1 MIQKLQTGGS
11 VNLMYAA
18 NPYAIP
24 TTPTSSDKSSK
35 KDSGLISDDLLKKL
49 DGIPVDVDNLMES
62 IADIEHKQS
71 MGMPVSSRTVRRVE
85 AQINRVVQQS
95 KYLKEAEE
103 RAEKNDAFGE
113 IAVGNRGEL
122 FTVGEGGDIKR
133 VSISD
138 YNAEKHGPA
147 LTVNEL
153 IEQRKFNPTQAYDT
167 TITTAIGNN
176 IGMSKISEYI
186 QKIVASVG
194 SSENSSEAYTDLAG
208 IVGRGAAKRPTQQ
221 QLQTIQQ
228 LHQLSQTVGMDA
240 IFKEKNLLKQK
251 NVQEAFGY
259 INSILPRNMRLQ
271 MQARFVANGFSL
283 EDSANGVSEIIGQA
297 IMSGNDVKSQYSI
310 DYDSTINKA
319 GGTSSG
325 TKMEQKRNLKAIETL
340 VQGSLNKV
348 DYQLVSSK
356 NPSVGMTLHGN
367 RIGALANFDNN
378 IVPKSPMSLAIETSL
393 GPLIDKN
400 HVTMGTQKISESM
413 FDTILYDG
421 NDVINVWAPTD
432 SNGDIDLQG
441 LQQFNEL
448 LEYFDSDP
456 ALTIADKNRTLVEF
470 GIQGRINED
479 GSFTGSGNMAQFL
492 VFTGITSDEVISS
505 NDDFVDTLE
514 GDKKKFELDQIE
526 RIYGYVNSKNK
537 NKHGDL
543 EFKKGWFDFSTD
555 ILKAPVFMKLKS
567 TAQTEVGTFANHGPL
582 VMTQTYQDQVAMD
595 QMKYNQA
602 HQEQPFYQP
611 SSSIIMQ

>member
-1 MIQKLQTGGS
+1 MIKKLQTGGA
-11 VNLMYAA
+11 VNLMYTA
-18 NPYAIP
+18 NPYTMPQQAA
-24 TTPTSSDKSSK
+24 TTSKSSD
-35 KDSGLISDDLLKKL
+35 DDGLISKDLLKKL
-49 DGIPVDVDNLMES
+49 EGIPVDVDNLMETV
-62 IADIEHKQS
+62 ADLEYKQS
-71 MGMPVSSRTVRRVE
+71 MGIPVSSKTVRRVE

-95 KYLKEAEE
+95 KYLQDAES

-122 FTVGEGGDIKR
+122 FTVGESGDIKKI
-133 VSISD
+133 SIGD
-138 YNAEKHGPA
+138 YNIEKHGPA

-153 IEQRKFNPTQAYDT
+153 IEQRKFNPTQAYDPTLT
-167 TITTAIGNN
+167 TVIGNN
-176 IGMSKISEYI
+176 VGMSKISDYI

-194 SSENSSEAYTDLAG
+194 SSESSTEAYTDLAS
-208 IVGRGAAKRPTQQ
+208 IVGREAAKRPTEE
-221 QLQTIQQ
+221 QLQTLQQ
-228 LHQLSQTVGMDA
+228 LYQLSQTVGMDA
-240 IFKEKNLLKQK
+240 IFKEKNLMKSK
-251 NVQEAFGY
+251 NIQEAFGF

-283 EDSANGVSEIIGQA
+283 EDSAKGVSDIIGQA
-297 IMSGNDVKSQYSI
+297 LLSWNDVKSQYGL
-310 DYDSTINKA
+310 DYDATANKA
-319 GGTSSG
+319 AGTSSG

-348 DYQLVSSK
+348 DYNLVSSK

-378 IVPKSPMSLAIETSL
+378 IVPKSPMSLALETSL
-393 GPLIDKN
+393 GPLIDKQ
-400 HVTMGTQKISESM
+400 HVTMGTQKINESM
-413 FDTILYDG
+413 FDTMFYDG
-421 NDVINVWAPTD
+421 TDAITVWAPTD
-432 SNGDIDLQG
+432 STGDIDLQG
-441 LQQFNEL
+441 LQQFDDIVD
-448 LEYFDSDP
+448 YFDLDP
-456 ALTIADKNRTLVEF
+456 SLTVADKNRTLAEF

-505 NDDFVDTLE
+505 QDDFVDTLE
-514 GDKKKFELDQIE
+514 GDQKKFELDQIE
-526 RIYGYVNSKNK
+526 RVYGYVNSKNK

-543 EFKKGWFDFSTD
+543 EFRKGWFNFSTD
-555 ILKAPVFMKLKS
+555 ILRAPVFMKLKS

>member
-24 TTPTSSDKSSK
+24 TTPTSRDKSSK

-122 FTVGEGGDIKR
+122 FTVGEDGDIKR
-133 VSISD
+133 VSIGD

-208 IVGRGAAKRPTQQ
+208 IVGREAAKRPTQQ

-228 LHQLSQTVGMDA
+228 LYQLSQTVGMDA

-297 IMSGNDVKSQYSI
+297 LMSGNDTQTSYSIEYSASANKENQAKSQS
-310 DYDSTINKA
+310 
-319 GGTSSG
+319 
-325 TKMEQKRNLKAIETL
+325 RNLGVLEQL
-340 VQGSLNKV
+340 VQGSLGKR
-348 DYQLVSSK
+348 DYKLMSSK
-356 NPSVGMTLHGN
+356 NPEFSLNLHGT
-367 RIGALANFDNN
+367 GVGSLATFNNN
-378 IVPKSPMSLAIETSL
+378 IVDKSPLSIALQSGLA
-393 GPLIDKN
+393 PLIDEN
-400 HVTMGTQKISESM
+400 HVTIGNQKIPVGA
-413 FDTILYDG
+413 FDTILYNG
-421 NDVINVWAPTD
+421 GDVVNVWAPVNE
-432 SNGDIDLQG
+432 NGDIDLEG
-441 LQQFNEL
+441 LQLLSEIQSICDTNPNLTTQDKNAL
-448 LEYFDSDP
+448 LEKYQLDGYFDEKG
-456 ALTIADKNRTLVEF
+456 TF
-470 GIQGRINED
+470 HG
-479 GSFTGSGNMAQFL
+479 TGQMAQFL
-492 VFTGITSDEVISS
+492 VMTGITSDEILDASS
-505 NDDFVDTLE
+505 NPYADKMSKDDKQLE
-514 GDKKKFELDQIE
+514 FKQIE
-526 RIYGYVNSKNK
+526 RIYGQLNK
-537 NKHGDL
+537 GVKGNGKY
-543 EFKKGWFDFSTD
+543 EFAMGWFKGTTD
-555 ILKAPVFMKLKS
+555 LYKVPIFMRLNQ
-567 TAQTEVGTFANHGPL
+567 TAQIDAGTFSDKGP
-582 VMTQTYQDQVAMD
+582 VVKTPTYEQQLAYD
-595 QMKYNQA
+595 QMNRNQTKSLIT
-602 HQEQPFYQP
+602 P
-611 SSSIIMQ
+611 STQALYE

>member
-1 MIQKLQTGGS
+1 MIKKLQTGGA
-11 VNLMYAA
+11 VNLMYTP
-18 NPYAIP
+18 NPYTMPQQAA
-24 TTPTSSDKSSK
+24 TTPKSSD
-35 KDSGLISDDLLKKL
+35 DDGLISKDLLKKL
-49 DGIPVDVDNLMES
+49 EGIPVDVDNLMETV
-62 IADIEHKQS
+62 ADLEYKQS
-71 MGMPVSSRTVRRVE
+71 MGIPVSSKTVRRVE

-95 KYLKEAEE
+95 KYLQDAES

-122 FTVGEGGDIKR
+122 FTVGESGDIKKI
-133 VSISD
+133 SIGD
-138 YNAEKHGPA
+138 YNIEKHGPA

-153 IEQRKFNPTQAYDT
+153 IEQRKFNPTQAYDPALT
-167 TITTAIGNN
+167 TVIGNN
-176 IGMSKISEYI
+176 IGMSKISDYI

-194 SSENSSEAYTDLAG
+194 SSESSTEAYTDLAG
-208 IVGRGAAKRPTQQ
+208 LVGREMAKRPTQE
-221 QLQTIQQ
+221 QLQTLQQ
-228 LHQLSQTVGMDA
+228 LYQLSQTVGMDA
-240 IFKEKNLLKQK
+240 IFKEKNLMKQK
-251 NVQEAFGY
+251 NVQEAFGF

-283 EDSANGVSEIIGQA
+283 EDSAKGVSDIIGQA
-297 IMSGNDVKSQYSI
+297 LLSGNDVKSQYGL
-310 DYDSTINKA
+310 DYDGTINKA
-319 GGTSSG
+319 AGTSSG

-348 DYQLVSSK
+348 DYNLVSSK
-356 NPSVGMTLHGN
+356 NPSVGMSLHGN

-378 IVPKSPMSLAIETSL
+378 IVPKSPMSLALETSL
-393 GPLIDKN
+393 GPLIDKQ
-400 HVTMGTQKISESM
+400 HVTMGTQKINESM

-441 LQQFNEL
+441 LQQFNDI

-456 ALTIADKNRTLVEF
+456 SLTVADKNRTLAEF

-505 NDDFVDTLE
+505 QDDFVDTLE
-514 GDKKKFELDQIE
+514 GDQKKFELDQIE
-526 RIYGYVNSKNK
+526 RVYGYVNSKNK

-543 EFKKGWFDFSTD
+543 EFRKGWFNFSTD
-555 ILKAPVFMKLKS
+555 ILRAPVFMKLKS

>member
-122 FTVGEGGDIKR
+122 FTVGEDGDIKR

-208 IVGRGAAKRPTQQ
+208 IVGREAAKRPTQQ

-356 NPSVGMTLHGN
+356 NPSVGMTLRGN

-456 ALTIADKNRTLVEF
+456 ALTIADKNRTLAEF

>member
-1 MIQKLQTGGS
+1 MIKKLQTGGA
-11 VNLMYAA
+11 VNLMYTA
-18 NPYAIP
+18 NPYTMPQQAA
-24 TTPTSSDKSSK
+24 TTSKSSD
-35 KDSGLISDDLLKKL
+35 DDGLISKDLLKKL
-49 DGIPVDVDNLMES
+49 EGIPVDVDNLMETV
-62 IADIEHKQS
+62 ADLEYKQS
-71 MGMPVSSRTVRRVE
+71 MGIPVSSKTVRRVE

-95 KYLKEAEE
+95 KYLQDAES

-122 FTVGEGGDIKR
+122 FTVGESGDIKK
-133 VSISD
+133 IAIGD
-138 YNAEKHGPA
+138 YNVEKHGPA

-153 IEQRKFNPTQAYDT
+153 IEQRKFNPTQAYDPTLT
-167 TITTAIGNN
+167 TVIGNN
-176 IGMSKISEYI
+176 VGMSKISDYI
-186 QKIVASVG
+186 QKIIASIG
-194 SSENSSEAYTDLAG
+194 SSESSTEAYTDLAS
-208 IVGRGAAKRPTQQ
+208 IVGREAAKRPTQE
-221 QLQTIQQ
+221 QLQTLQQ
-228 LHQLSQTVGMDA
+228 LYQLSQTVGMDA
-240 IFKEKNLLKQK
+240 IFKEKNIMKQK
-251 NVQEAFGY
+251 NVQEAFGF

-271 MQARFVANGFSL
+271 MQARFVASGFSL
-283 EDSANGVSEIIGQA
+283 EDSVRGVSDIIGQA
-297 IMSGNDVKSQYSI
+297 LLSGNDIKSQYGL
-310 DYDSTINKA
+310 DYDGTINKA
-319 GGTSSG
+319 AGTSSG

-348 DYQLVSSK
+348 DYNLVSSK
-356 NPSVGMTLHGN
+356 NPSAGMTLHGN

-378 IVPKSPMSLAIETSL
+378 IVPKSPMSLALETSL
-393 GPLIDKN
+393 GPLIDKQ
-400 HVTMGTQKISESM
+400 HVTMGTQKINESM

-441 LQQFNEL
+441 LQQFNDI

-456 ALTIADKNRTLVEF
+456 SLTVADKNRTLAEF

-505 NDDFVDTLE
+505 QDDFVDTLE
-514 GDKKKFELDQIE
+514 GDQKKFELDQIE
-526 RIYGYVNSKNK
+526 RVYGYVNSKNK

-543 EFKKGWFDFSTD
+543 EFRKGWFNFSTD
-555 ILKAPVFMKLKS
+555 ILRAPVFMKLKS

-582 VMTQTYQDQVAMD
+582 VMTQTYQGQVAMD

>member
-208 IVGRGAAKRPTQQ
+208 IVGREAAKRPTQQ

-325 TKMEQKRNLKAIETL
+325 IKMEQKRNLKAIETL

-456 ALTIADKNRTLVEF
+456 ALTIADKNRTLAEF

>member
-71 MGMPVSSRTVRRVE
+71 MGMPISSRTVRRVE

-122 FTVGEGGDIKR
+122 FTVGEDGDIKR
-133 VSISD
+133 VSIGD
-138 YNAEKHGPA
+138 YNVEKHGPA

-167 TITTAIGNN
+167 TLTTAIGNN

-208 IVGRGAAKRPTQQ
+208 IVGREAAKRPTQQ

-228 LHQLSQTVGMDA
+228 LYQLSQTVGMDA

-271 MQARFVANGFSL
+271 MQARFVASGFSL

-297 IMSGNDVKSQYSI
+297 LMSGNDTQTSYSIEYSASANKENQAKSQS
-310 DYDSTINKA
+310 
-319 GGTSSG
+319 
-325 TKMEQKRNLKAIETL
+325 RNLGVLEQL
-340 VQGSLNKV
+340 VQGSLGKR
-348 DYQLVSSK
+348 DYKLMSSK
-356 NPSVGMTLHGN
+356 NPEFSLNLHGT
-367 RIGALANFDNN
+367 GVGSLATFNNN
-378 IVPKSPMSLAIETSL
+378 IVGKSPLSIALQSGLA
-393 GPLIDKN
+393 PLIDEN
-400 HVTMGTQKISESM
+400 HVTIGNQKIPVGA
-413 FDTILYDG
+413 FDTILYNGGDI
-421 NDVINVWAPTD
+421 VNVWAPVNE
-432 SNGDIDLQG
+432 NGDIDLEG
-441 LQQFNEL
+441 LQLLSEIQSICATNPNLTTQDKNAL
-448 LEYFDSDP
+448 LEKHQLDGYFDEKGTFHG
-456 ALTIADKNRTLVEF
+456 A
-470 GIQGRINED
+470 GQ
-479 GSFTGSGNMAQFL
+479 MAQFL
-492 VFTGITSDEVISS
+492 VMTGITSDEVLDASS
-505 NDDFVDTLE
+505 NPYADKMSRDDKQLE
-514 GDKKKFELDQIE
+514 FKQIE
-526 RIYGYVNSKNK
+526 RIYGQLNK
-537 NKHGDL
+537 GVKGNGKYEFAMGLFKGTTDL
-543 EFKKGWFDFSTD
+543 YKVP
-555 ILKAPVFMKLKS
+555 IFMRLNQ
-567 TAQTEVGTFANHGPL
+567 TAQIDAGTFSDKGP
-582 VMTQTYQDQVAMD
+582 VVKTPTYEQQLAYD
-595 QMKYNQA
+595 QMHKNQTKSLIT
-602 HQEQPFYQP
+602 P
-611 SSSIIMQ
+611 STQALYE

>member
-1 MIQKLQTGGS
+1 
-11 VNLMYAA
+11 MYTA
-18 NPYAIP
+18 NPYTMPQQAA
-24 TTPTSSDKSSK
+24 TTSKSSD
-35 KDSGLISDDLLKKL
+35 DDGLISKDLLKKL
-49 DGIPVDVDNLMES
+49 EGIPVDVDNLMETV
-62 IADIEHKQS
+62 ADLEYKQS
-71 MGMPVSSRTVRRVE
+71 MGIPVSSKTVRRVE

-95 KYLKEAEE
+95 KYLQDAES

-122 FTVGEGGDIKR
+122 FTVGEGGDIKKI
-133 VSISD
+133 SIGD
-138 YNAEKHGPA
+138 YNIEKHGPA

-153 IEQRKFNPTQAYDT
+153 IEQRKFNPTQAYDPALT
-167 TITTAIGNN
+167 TVIGNN
-176 IGMSKISEYI
+176 IGMSKISDYI

-194 SSENSSEAYTDLAG
+194 SSESSTEAYTDLAG
-208 IVGRGAAKRPTQQ
+208 IVGRETAKRPTQE
-221 QLQTIQQ
+221 QLQTLQQ
-228 LHQLSQTVGMDA
+228 LYQLSQTVGMDA
-240 IFKEKNLLKQK
+240 IFKEKNIMKQK
-251 NVQEAFGY
+251 NVQEAFGF

-271 MQARFVANGFSL
+271 MQARFVASGFSL
-283 EDSANGVSEIIGQA
+283 EDSARGVSDIIGQA
-297 IMSGNDVKSQYSI
+297 LLSGNDVKSQYGL
-310 DYDSTINKA
+310 DYDGTINKA
-319 GGTSSG
+319 AGTSSG

-348 DYQLVSSK
+348 DYNLVSSK

-378 IVPKSPMSLAIETSL
+378 IVPKSPMSLALETSL
-393 GPLIDKN
+393 GPLIDKQ
-400 HVTMGTQKISESM
+400 HVTMGTQKINESM

-441 LQQFNEL
+441 LQQFNDI

-456 ALTIADKNRTLVEF
+456 SLTVADKNRTLAEF

-505 NDDFVDTLE
+505 QDDFVDTLE
-514 GDKKKFELDQIE
+514 GDQKKFELDQIE
-526 RIYGYVNSKNK
+526 RVYGYVNSKNK

-543 EFKKGWFDFSTD
+543 EFRKGWFNFSTD
-555 ILKAPVFMKLKS
+555 ILRAPVFMKLKS

>member
-1 MIQKLQTGGS
+1 MNIKTLQAGATLQYFTNPNYVS
-11 VNLMYAA
+11 KQDSSSTAA
-18 NPYAIP
+18 
-24 TTPTSSDKSSK
+24 KSS
-35 KDSGLISDDLLKKL
+35 LISEDLLKKL
-49 DGIPVDVDNLMES
+49 EGIPVDVDNLMET
-62 IADIEHKQS
+62 IADLEYKQS
-71 MGMPVSSRTVRRVE
+71 LGIPVNSKTVRRIE
-85 AQINRVVQQS
+85 AQINRVIQQS
-95 KYLKEAEE
+95 KYLQDAES
-103 RAEKNDAFGE
+103 RAEKNEAFGE

-122 FTVGEGGDIKR
+122 FTVGEKGDIKKI
-133 VSISD
+133 SIDD
-138 YNAEKHGPA
+138 YNIEKHGPA

-153 IEQRKFNPTQAYDT
+153 IEQRKFNPTQAYDPTLT
-167 TITTAIGNN
+167 TVIGNS
-176 IGMSKISEYI
+176 IGMSKISDYI

-194 SSENSSEAYTDLAG
+194 SSETSSEAYTDLAG
-208 IVGRGAAKRPTQQ
+208 IVGREQAKRPSQE
-221 QLQTIQQ
+221 QLQTLQQ
-228 LHQLSQTVGMDA
+228 LYQLSQTVGMDA
-240 IFKEKNLLKQK
+240 IFKEKNLMQSR
-251 NVQEAFGY
+251 NIQEAFGF

-271 MQARFVANGFSL
+271 MQARFVASGFSL
-283 EDSANGVSEIIGQA
+283 EDSAKGVSDIIGQA
-297 IMSGNDVKSQYSI
+297 LLSGNDVKSQYGL
-310 DYDSTINKA
+310 DYDATANKA
-319 GGTSSG
+319 AGTSSG

-348 DYQLVSSK
+348 DYNLVSSK
-356 NPSVGMTLHGN
+356 NPSAGMTLHGN

-378 IVPKSPMSLAIETSL
+378 IVPKSPMSLALETSL
-393 GPLIDKN
+393 GPLIDKQ
-400 HVTMGTQKISESM
+400 HVTMGTQKINESM

-441 LQQFNEL
+441 LQQFNDI

-456 ALTIADKNRTLVEF
+456 SLTVADKNRTLAEF

-505 NDDFVDTLE
+505 QDDFVDTLE
-514 GDKKKFELDQIE
+514 GDQKKFELDQIE
-526 RIYGYVNSKNK
+526 RVYGYVNSKNK

-543 EFKKGWFDFSTD
+543 EFRKGWFNFSTD
-555 ILKAPVFMKLKS
+555 ILRAPVFMKLKS

-602 HQEQPFYQP
+602 HQELPFYQP

>member
-1 MIQKLQTGGS
+1 MIKKLQTGGA
-11 VNLMYAA
+11 VNLMYTA
-18 NPYAIP
+18 NPYTMPQQAA
-24 TTPTSSDKSSK
+24 TTSKSSD
-35 KDSGLISDDLLKKL
+35 DDGLISKDLLKKL
-49 DGIPVDVDNLMES
+49 EGIPVDVNNLMETV
-62 IADIEHKQS
+62 ADLEYKQS
-71 MGMPVSSRTVRRVE
+71 MGIPVSSKTVRRVE

-95 KYLKEAEE
+95 KYLQDAES

-122 FTVGEGGDIKR
+122 FTVGESGDIKKI
-133 VSISD
+133 SIGD
-138 YNAEKHGPA
+138 YNIEKHGPA

-153 IEQRKFNPTQAYDT
+153 IEQRKFNPTQAYDPTLT
-167 TITTAIGNN
+167 TVIGNN
-176 IGMSKISEYI
+176 IGMSKIADYI

-194 SSENSSEAYTDLAG
+194 TSESSTEAYTDLAG
-208 IVGRGAAKRPTQQ
+208 IVGREMAKRPTQE
-221 QLQTIQQ
+221 QLQTLQQ
-228 LHQLSQTVGMDA
+228 LYQLSQTVGMDA
-240 IFKEKNLLKQK
+240 IFKEKNLMKSK
-251 NVQEAFGY
+251 NIQEAFGF

-283 EDSANGVSEIIGQA
+283 EDSAKGVSEIIGQA
-297 IMSGNDVKSQYSI
+297 LLSGNDVKSQYGL
-310 DYDSTINKA
+310 DYDGTINKA
-319 GGTSSG
+319 AGTSSG

-348 DYQLVSSK
+348 DYNLVSSK

-378 IVPKSPMSLAIETSL
+378 IVPKSPMSLALETSL
-393 GPLIDKN
+393 GPLIDKQ

-432 SNGDIDLQG
+432 AHGDIDLQG
-441 LQQFNEL
+441 LQQFNDI

-456 ALTIADKNRTLVEF
+456 SLTVADKNRTLAEF

-492 VFTGITSDEVISS
+492 VFTGITSDEVINSQ
-505 NDDFVDTLE
+505 DDFVDTLE
-514 GDKKKFELDQIE
+514 GDQKKFELDQIE
-526 RIYGYVNSKNK
+526 RVYGYVNSKNK

-555 ILKAPVFMKLKS
+555 ILRAPVFMKLKS